1 MGKRVRMKTLSPT
14 RTAIMTKT
22 PKAKEK
28 KTTTTKGESNV
39 IELIVAIAE
48 TVAAILKN
56 YKKIVAAW
64 NKYRPPPK

>member
-1 MGKRVRMKTLSPT
+1 
-14 RTAIMTKT
+14 MTKA
-22 PKAKEK
+22 PKTKEK